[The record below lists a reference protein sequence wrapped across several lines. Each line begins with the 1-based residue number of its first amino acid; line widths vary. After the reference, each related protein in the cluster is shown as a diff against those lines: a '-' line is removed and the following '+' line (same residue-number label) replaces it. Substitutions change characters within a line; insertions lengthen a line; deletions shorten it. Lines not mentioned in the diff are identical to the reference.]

1 MQDADVIS
9 HVKTGEMNADVPIA
23 DVIKE
28 FHLKKKINLLY
39 LFILYGDLQIQIL
52 HSVTIIPQIPCIIA
66 NIKNSVMPKIFLRK
80 QHFRILLR

>member
-28 FHLKKKINLLY
+28 FHLKKNKSAISLY
-39 LFILYGDLQIQIL
+39 F
-52 HSVTIIPQIPCIIA
+52 V
-66 NIKNSVMPKIFLRK
+66 R
-80 QHFRILLR
+80 